1 MSWWGRGVAKFWPTA
16 CCLSLRR
23 LGARQALSH
32 PLRGCFLTR
41 GARAADPCPHLPSRE
56 KALDKVHASGGA
68 SWKGGSWLKQCVCV
82 GGGVGGGGRRGEEV
96 VGSLAQ
102 WAQMPGTDDAN
113 DRMAQPAKGTSPS
126 HPDTMRLYIHV
137 YDVATRLPG
146 SN

>member
-1 MSWWGRGVAKFWPTA
+1 MGKFWPTA

-56 KALDKVHASGGA
+56 KALDKVHAGGGA
-68 SWKGGSWLKQCVCV
+68 SWKGGSWLKHSVCVVV
-82 GGGVGGGGRRGEEV
+82 GGGRGGEV

-102 WAQMPGTDDAN
+102 WAQVPGTDDAN
-113 DRMAQPAKGTSPS
+113 HRMAQPAKGTSPS

-137 YDVATRLPG
+137 YNVATRAR